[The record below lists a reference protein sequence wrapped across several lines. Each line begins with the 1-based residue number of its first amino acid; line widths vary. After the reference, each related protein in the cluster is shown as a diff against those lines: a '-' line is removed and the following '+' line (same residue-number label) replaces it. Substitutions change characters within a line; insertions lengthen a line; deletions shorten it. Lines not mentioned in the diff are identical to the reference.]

1 MFKVEDLEKIKVS
14 LSDIFPDAVRGSV
27 IKSHWGDGRKQL
39 HLSYWVASDTVG
51 GLIVQAI
58 GELLYFVEWD
68 TNSGYRKLFAESDT
82 DVFVARV
89 RESYGAKKHT
99 ITQMVNF
106 PYAT

>member
-1 MFKVEDLEKIKVS
+1 MFKVEDLEQIRSS

-27 IKSHWGDGRKQL
+27 AKSHWGDGRKQL

-58 GELLYFVEWD
+58 GDLLYFVEWD
-68 TNSGYRKLFAESDT
+68 TNSGYTKLFAESDA
-82 DVFVARV
+82 DVFVTRV
-89 RESYGAKKHT
+89 REKYGAEKHT